1 MVKRGKVLINVNDII
16 GKRLGKLE
24 VISYAGHHYDM
35 TLGGE
40 RMRHYYRVE
49 CECGTIKIVQRGPL
63 KNEIIH
69 SCGCG
74 RKRNAKISQKPIKQD
89 FSKQCNMNDDDIRNN
104 CWNCIY
110 FCFPIG
116 CMLGEE

>member
-24 VISYAGHHYDM
+24 VISYAGNNYDM

-40 RMRHYYRVE
+40 RMRHYYIVE
-49 CECGTIKIVQRGPL
+49 CECGTIKIVQRGQL
-63 KNEIIH
+63 TSEIVH

-74 RKRNAKISQKPIKQD
+74 RRRK
-89 FSKQCNMNDDDIRNN
+89 
-104 CWNCIY
+104 
-110 FCFPIG
+110 
-116 CMLGEE
+116 